1 MCEIKV
7 FIGTRPILIVDDEY
21 YEVDVF
27 IEGEKL
33 KKDVGYIIGDTV
45 YIYRGKLKEKNPK
58 HFGIYNDDGK
68 YVFISPDEKEKELFN
83 IHHVSELNP
92 DSIFENIEKSKE
104 LFVQP
109 EDIEIINNNTE
120 LYTPTIKE
128 DDDFLKYLVKKIII
142 DKKINLRNYKNKFAT
157 EYSLNNMKSG
167 LNRDTKMTVTNFK
180 TWCEILG
187 VKWDMMITN
196 SGEDQLNPLP
206 NDIRISSE
214 DF

>member
-45 YIYRGKLKEKNPK
+45 YIYRGKLKEKNPNY
-58 HFGIYNDDGK
+58 FEIYNDDGK